1 MEPRQ
6 QRGSDRGVGQE
17 LTQGHATCAVRA
29 GRQPPEAES
38 IRQSAIGSFVVV
50 APHIDC
56 DVSQSVWSAIQERV
70 EKTGADLSDVVDDAL
85 SEAFDLNRHSIFQ
98 VSTSNALVK
107 GVFGG
112 VTTVGELKRH
122 GDFGLGTF
130 SRLDGELVMLDGEC
144 FRATAGGS
152 IGLAEDEMGVPFA
165 VVTRFHTDIAETMAA
180 ATLSSLADTVDG
192 LRPSNNL
199 FVGIRVDGVF
209 TDLMLRAACPALPG
223 EGLVEATRH
232 QSEFSSSQVTGSLV
246 GFWSP
251 PYARTVNIP
260 GFHFHF
266 ISSDRTFGGHVLDLR
281 TGEIELSLHVESDL
295 HLAIPETEEFLA
307 ADLSGEHQSALH
319 QAETARHSS

>member
-1 MEPRQ
+1 MVPPRI
-6 QRGSDRGVGQE
+6 E
-17 LTQGHATCAVRA
+17 
-29 GRQPPEAES
+29 
-38 IRQSAIGSFVVV
+38 
-50 APHIDC
+50 C
-56 DVSQSVWSAIQERV
+56 DVSQSVWSAIQERLN
-70 EKTGADLSDVVDDAL
+70 KPGATLSDVVDSAL
-85 SEAFDLNRHSIFQ
+85 SEALELNRHSIFQ

-112 VTTVGELKRH
+112 VTTVGDLKRH

-152 IGLAEDEMGVPFA
+152 IGPAEDVMGVPFA
-165 VVTRFHTDIAETMAA
+165 VVTRFHADVAETMTA
-180 ATLSSLADTVDG
+180 ATLGSLTEGVDG
-192 LRPSNNL
+192 LRPSDNL

-232 QSEFSSSQVTGSLV
+232 QSEFSGSNLTGTLV

-251 PYARTVNIP
+251 PYALTVNIP

-266 ISSDRTFGGHVLDLR
+266 ISSDRTFGGHVLDFR
-281 TGEIELSLHVESDL
+281 TGEIEFGLHLESDL
-295 HLAIPETEEFLA
+295 HLAIPETEEFLS
-307 ADLSGEHQSALH
+307 ADLSGEHRSAL
-319 QAETARHSS
+319 QEAETARRAD